1 MDAQTRFQRLLK
13 AALIPLFVLATALPG
28 AVAQTLTGSLSGTV
42 VDSSDAVLPGAT
54 VTLVN
59 ELSGDQ
65 RTTVTN
71 EAGNFVFAA
80 VQAGTYT
87 IKVELSGFQNVETK
101 GVVLRL
107 GEKRNLTGIKL
118 GVAGLSEQVAVTA
131 TTELAPVSSGEK
143 SVSITGEQIQNT
155 AIVGRSAA
163 ELLKILPGM
172 APTNGGSSGAP
183 GFNGEVY
190 GINGNGDG
198 GNNKQSAIGNYS
210 SNGTGTNALDI
221 VIDGAHG
228 TDPGCNCATS
238 VNPNPDM
245 VEEFK
250 VLQANFGAENAKG
263 PTTINVV
270 SKAGG
275 REFRGTAYTYIRN
288 YKMNA
293 NEWFLNK
300 VDDTASGAQNR
311 PQNKFYFPGFNVGG
325 PLLIPGTDLNKN
337 RDKLFF
343 FFGYEYYKQDLD
355 TGTLKSWVPTQ
366 AMRNG
371 DFSDTAYIRQLTMGG
386 ASVGG
391 VKLPLFPQTGGH
403 VPADQIDP
411 NGQILL
417 NLMPLPNI
425 DPAQSGG
432 YNYVQNVPMSQ
443 NNHQALGRV
452 DYSVSDNTKLFF
464 RYNFQAERQP
474 FPVGLWWRNANQVP
488 YPTSVVADNRSHS
501 ATTSLTKV
509 FGATLTSETTF
520 GLTYINFPN
529 RLEDPTKVSR
539 SALGFDNPGLYKNGL
554 DQVPSVVTWGDGP
567 TMFNPG
573 GFDPELFAR
582 KWLTSI
588 AQNVTKVA
596 GAHTIK
602 GGGYYEYINNNQP
615 GNNNSNGQLESA
627 SWAGGSTG
635 NAIADILTGRGNT
648 YNESTKNALHNESY
662 HLAEFYVQDSW
673 KVKPRVTLEGG
684 LRVSHLGNWYDH
696 EGIGMAVFDPALYNR
711 GAGVADLS
719 GLTWNAIDSSVPLS
733 GAESK
738 YFFYAPRT
746 GFAWDIQGTGQTVLR
761 GGYGIF
767 NYHDEQGPFAGSL
780 DVPAG
785 VRVATISRTPS
796 VAAGVLLRD
805 IPSVDPGAQPV
816 SLDALDRNDDQQPRT
831 QSWSL
836 TLQRRLPWSVTV
848 ETGYVG
854 SKSDRLRNDG
864 IANINVIPAGAM
876 LGNPGG
882 NPNDFRPY
890 PQYNELRW
898 VQHNLYSN
906 YHSWQTLVSRQTG
919 RFSFT
924 GAYTFSKALGIRA
937 GGGRTG
943 RQINPPTLDQLRDFT
958 YGTLGSDRRHLLSLA
973 YSWLLPDVGSGVTN
987 AILGGW
993 QLSGISQWISGVP
1006 LQLVGGD
1013 GNFRIDGT
1021 NAQGV
1026 TINPTN
1032 ITGSPNLQVMPV
1044 LTCDPRGSGDVLA
1057 RAECFA
1063 APAVG
1068 ELGNYV
1074 WPNIEGP
1081 AYFNHD
1087 FSVFKN
1093 MPFGGNRKFQF
1104 RLSAYNVFNHPQRT
1118 PDDVTNLNLTYT
1130 NGQQTN
1136 AAFGVLPDTNK
1147 YGHRILQ
1154 LAFKFYF

>member
-1 MDAQTRFQRLLK
+1 MDAQTRFGRFLRG
-13 AALIPLFVLATALPG
+13 ALIPVFVLAIALPG
-28 AVAQTLTGSLSGTV
+28 AVAQTLTGQLSGTV
-42 VDSSDAVLPGAT
+42 VDTSEGVLPGAT

-71 EAGNFVFAA
+71 EAGNFGFAA

-87 IKVELSGFQNVETK
+87 IKVELSGFQPVETK
-101 GVVLRL
+101 GIVLRL

-143 SVSITGEQIQNT
+143 SVSITGEQIQNAT
-155 AIVGRSAA
+155 IVGRSAA

-172 APTNGGSSGAP
+172 APSNTTSSGAP
-183 GFNGEVY
+183 SFNGEY
-190 GINGNGDG
+190 IGINGNGEG
-198 GNNKQSAIGNYS
+198 GKQSAIGNYS
-210 SNGTGTNALDI
+210 SNGTNSQALDI

-228 TDPGCNCATS
+228 ADPGCNCATS

-275 REFRGTAYTYIRN
+275 RDFRGTAYTYLRHYN
-288 YKMNA
+288 MNA

-300 VDDTASGAQNR
+300 VDDSASGPQNQ
-311 PQNKFYFPGFNVGG
+311 PQNKFYFPGFNLGG
-325 PLLIPGTDLNKN
+325 PLLIPGTDFNKS

-355 TGTLKSWVPTQ
+355 TGTLRSWVPTQ

-371 DFSDTAYIRQLTMGG
+371 DFTDTAYMSLLS
-386 ASVGG
+386 AGG
-391 VKLPLFPQTGGH
+391 VKNQPSFGAQ
-403 VPADQIDP
+403 VPGSQIDP

-417 NLMPLPNI
+417 NLLPLPNI
-425 DPAQSGG
+425 NPAQANG
-432 YNYVQNVPMSQ
+432 YNYVQNVPLSQ

-452 DYSVSDNTKLFF
+452 DLSVSDNTKLFF

-501 ATTSLTKV
+501 TTTSLTKV
-509 FGATLTSETTF
+509 FGSTLTSETTF

-539 SALGFDNPGLYKNGL
+539 SALGFDNPGIYKNDL
-554 DQVPSVVTWGDGP
+554 DQIPSIVTWGDGP

-582 KWLTSI
+582 KWLISI

-602 GGGYYEYINNNQP
+602 GGMYYEWVNNNQP
-615 GNNNSNGQLESA
+615 GNNNSNGYLESA

-635 NAIADILTGRGNT
+635 NTFADILTGRGNT
-648 YNESTKNALHNESY
+648 YNESTKNVLHNMGY
-662 HLAEFYVQDSW
+662 HVTEFYAQDSW

-684 LRVSHLGNWYDH
+684 LRVSHLGNWYDR
-696 EGIGMAVFDPALYNR
+696 EGIGMAVFDPALYNPN
-711 GAGVADLS
+711 ASLADLS

-733 GAESK
+733 GAEAK
-738 YFFYAPRT
+738 YLFYTPRL

-761 GGYGIF
+761 GGYGLF
-767 NYHDEQGPFAGSL
+767 KYHDEQGEFPGAI

-785 VRVATISRTPS
+785 HKVTTISRTPS
-796 VAAGVLLRD
+796 VSAGVLLRD
-805 IPSVDPGAQPV
+805 IPNVVPEAAKISIT
-816 SLDALDRNDDQQPRT
+816 ALDRDDDQQPGA

-836 TLQRRLPWSVTV
+836 TVQRRLPWSLTV

-854 SKSDRLRNDG
+854 SKSENLRNSG
-864 IANINVIPAGAM
+864 ISNINTVPLGAM
-876 LGNPGG
+876 LSDTGG
-882 NPNDFRPY
+882 NPDNYRPF
-890 PQYNELRW
+890 NLWGSISLLR
-898 VQHNLYSN
+898 HNLYSN

-919 RFSFT
+919 KFSFT
-924 GAYTFSKALGIRA
+924 GAYTFSKALGIR
-937 GGGRTG
+937 GGGGING
-943 RQINPPTLDQLRDFT
+943 RQIFPPDISRIRDFS
-958 YGTLGSDRRHLLSLA
+958 YGTMSVDRRHLLSFA
-973 YSWLLPDVGSGVTN
+973 YSWLLPEVKTGLTN
-987 AILGGW
+987 AILGNW
-993 QLSGISQWISGVP
+993 QLSGITQFVSGVP
-1006 LQLVGGD
+1006 VQLVGGD
-1013 GNFRIDGT
+1013 GNFRLSGT

-1026 TINPTN
+1026 DMNPTN
-1032 ITGSPNLQVMPV
+1032 IVGSPDIQVMPV
-1044 LTCDPRGSGDVLA
+1044 LTCDPRGSGDTIA
-1057 RAECFA
+1057 NPGCFA

-1068 ELGNYV
+1068 DLGNYV
-1074 WPNIEGP
+1074 WPNVTGP
-1081 AYFNHD
+1081 WYSNHD

-1093 MPFGGNRKFQF
+1093 FPFGGNKKFQF
-1104 RLSAYNVFNHPQRT
+1104 RLSAYNVFNHPQRA
-1118 PDDVTNLNLTYT
+1118 PDDTQNFDLNYT
-1130 NGQQTN
+1130 NGSQTN
-1136 AAFGVLPDTNK
+1136 ANFGLLPTDNK

>member
-1 MDAQTRFQRLLK
+1 
-13 AALIPLFVLATALPG
+13 
-28 AVAQTLTGSLSGTV
+28 
-42 VDSSDAVLPGAT
+42 
-54 VTLVN
+54 
-59 ELSGDQ
+59 
-65 RTTVTN
+65 
-71 EAGNFVFAA
+71 VFAA

-87 IKVELSGFQNVETK
+87 VKVELSGFQSVETK

-131 TTELAPVSSGEK
+131 VTELAPVSSGEK
-143 SVSITGEQIQNT
+143 SATITGEQIQNI

-172 APTNGGSSGAP
+172 APSNGTSSGAP
-183 GFNGEVY
+183 SFNGEVY
-190 GINGNGDG
+190 GINGNGEG
-198 GNNKQSAIGNYS
+198 GKQSAIGNYS
-210 SNGTGTNALDI
+210 SNGTNNNSLDI

-275 REFRGTAYTYIRN
+275 RDFRGTAYVYARN
-288 YKMNA
+288 YRWNA

-300 VDDTASGAQNR
+300 VGQAK
-311 PQNKFYFPGFNVGG
+311 PQNKFYFPGFNLGG
-325 PLLIPGTDLNKN
+325 PLLIPGTDFNKN

-371 DFSDTAYIRQLTMGG
+371 DFSDAGYLARLGTSGVNKQPFASSGG
-386 ASVGG
+386 I
-391 VKLPLFPQTGGH
+391 
-403 VPADQIDP
+403 VPGSLIDP

-417 NLMPLPNI
+417 NLLPMPNI
-425 DPAQSGG
+425 DPASANG
-432 YNYVQNVPMSQ
+432 YNYVQNVPLSQ

-452 DYSVSDNTKLFF
+452 DLSVSDNTKLFF
-464 RYNFQAERQP
+464 RYNFQAETQP
-474 FPVGLWWRNANQVP
+474 FPVGLWWRNGGQVP
-488 YPTSVVADNRSHS
+488 YPSPVVADNRSHS

-529 RLEDPTKVSR
+529 AFEDPSKVSR
-539 SALGFDNPGLYKNGL
+539 SALGYTNPGVFKNGL
-554 DQVPSVVTWGDGP
+554 DQIPSFTPWGNGP
-567 TMFNPG
+567 TILNPG
-573 GFDPELFAR
+573 GFDPVLFAK
-582 KWLTSI
+582 KWLVSV

-602 GGGYYEYINNNQP
+602 GGMYYEWVNNSQP
-615 GNNNSNGQLESA
+615 GSDYSNGLLVLDPGK
-627 SWAGGSTG
+627 AGFSTG
-635 NAIADILTGRGNT
+635 NAFADLLTGRLNNYT
-648 YNESTKNALHNESY
+648 DATKNVLHNEAY
-662 HLAEFYVQDSW
+662 HLTEFYVQDSW
-673 KVKPRVTLEGG
+673 KVRPRVTLEGG
-684 LRVSHLGNWYDH
+684 LRISHLGNWYDR
-696 EGIGMAVFDPALYNR
+696 EGIGMAVFDPSLYNPN
-711 GAGVADLS
+711 ASISDLS
-719 GLTWNAIDSSVPLS
+719 GLTYHKIDDSIPLS

-738 YFFYAPRT
+738 YLFYAPRV
-746 GFAWDIQGTGQTVLR
+746 GFAWDAQGTGQTVLR

-767 NYHDEQGPFAGSL
+767 NYHDEQGPFAAAI

-785 VRVATISRTPS
+785 HRATDICCSI
-796 VAAGVLLRD
+796 LLRD
-805 IPSVDPGAQPV
+805 VPNAVPGV
-816 SLDALDRNDDQQPRT
+816 SKTSIDALDRNDDLQPRT

-836 TLQRRLPWSVTV
+836 TVQRRLPWTITV

-864 IANINVIPAGAM
+864 LANINGVPFGAM
-876 LGNPGG
+876 LSNPGG
-882 NPNDFRPY
+882 NADNYRPFLLWNDIRLV
-890 PQYNELRW
+890 E
-898 VQHNLYSN
+898 HNLYSN
-906 YHSWQTLVSRQTG
+906 YHSWQSLVSRQTG
-919 RFSFT
+919 RFNFT
-924 GAYTFSKALGIRA
+924 AAYTFSKALGIRG

-943 RQINPPTLDQLRDFT
+943 KQIVPPNINNLRQYS
-958 YGTLGSDRRHLLSLA
+958 YGTLGNDRRHLLSFA
-973 YSWLLPDVGSGVTN
+973 YSWLLPEVKTGVTN
-987 AILGGW
+987 AILGNW
-993 QLSGISQWISGVP
+993 QITGISQFVSGVS

-1026 TINPTN
+1026 SLSNTN
-1032 ITGSPNLQVMPV
+1032 IVGSNVIQVQPV
-1044 LTCDPRGSGDVLA
+1044 LTCDPRGSGDVLVK
-1057 RAECFA
+1057 AECFA
-1063 APAVG
+1063 APSAG
-1068 ELGNYV
+1068 QEGTYV

-1081 AYFNHD
+1081 WYVNHD
-1087 FSVFKN
+1087 MSLFKN
-1093 MPFGGNRKFQF
+1093 VPFGGNRKFQF

-1118 PDDVTNLNLTYT
+1118 PDDNVNLNLDFK
-1130 NGQQTN
+1130 NGVQTN
-1136 AAFGVLPDTNK
+1136 TKFGLLPDDNK